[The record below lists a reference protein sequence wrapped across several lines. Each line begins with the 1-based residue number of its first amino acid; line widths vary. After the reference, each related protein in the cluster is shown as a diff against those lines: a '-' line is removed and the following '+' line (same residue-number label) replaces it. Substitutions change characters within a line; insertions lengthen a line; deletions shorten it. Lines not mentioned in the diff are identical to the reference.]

1 MAATLTNSEI
11 KLALNR
17 NEGREGRSCDPHTV
31 LSQIG
36 RPTVFGVSGGK
47 VVTIRDASDNEPIG
61 VILPCG
67 GNRAVEV
74 VLNFLDL
81 YDVRRVRL
89 ITSGNERGTVVVEHE
104 VTDLYFDQLADQVW
118 SASCWK

>member
-1 MAATLTNSEI
+1 MATLTNSEL

-17 NEGREGRSCDPHTV
+17 LENREGRSCDPQTV
-31 LSQIG
+31 LHQIG
-36 RPTVFGVSGGK
+36 RPTVMGVSGGK
-47 VVTIRDASDNEPIG
+47 IVVIRDHNDDEPIG

-67 GNRAVEV
+67 RNRAVEV

-89 ITSGNERGTVVVEHE
+89 ITSGDNRGEVVVEHE

>member
-1 MAATLTNSEI
+1 MATLTNTQA
-11 KLALNR
+11 KLALQR
-17 NEGREGRSCDPHTV
+17 LEDRQGRYCDTDTV

-36 RPTVFGVSGGK
+36 KATVFGVSGGK
-47 VVTIRDASDNEPIG
+47 VVVVRDTEGDPIG

-89 ITSGNERGTVVVEHE
+89 ITSGNDRGSVVVEHE
-104 VTDLYFDQLADQVW
+104 VTDLYCDQLAESVW
-118 SASCWK
+118 RASCWK

>member
-1 MAATLTNSEI
+1 MATLTNSEI

-17 NEGREGRSCDPHTV
+17 NEERQGRYCDTQTV
-31 LSQIG
+31 LAQIG

-47 VVTIRDASDNEPIG
+47 VVVIRDTDNEPIG

-67 GNRAVEV
+67 GNRAVEI

-89 ITSGNERGTVVVEHE
+89 VTSGENRGSTVVEHE
-104 VTDLYFDQLADQVW
+104 VTDLYFDQLAEQVW
-118 SASCWK
+118 AASCWK